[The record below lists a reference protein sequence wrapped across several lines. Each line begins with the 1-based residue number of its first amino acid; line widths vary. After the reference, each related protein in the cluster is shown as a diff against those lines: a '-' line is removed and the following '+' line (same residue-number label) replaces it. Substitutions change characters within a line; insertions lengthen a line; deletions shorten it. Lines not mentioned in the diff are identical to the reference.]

1 MDGATMFPEFDHEFA
16 ETRKALERVPD
27 DKLDW
32 KPHEKSYSLGQ
43 LASHLAEIPNWM
55 GSTVQTELLDLDE
68 MDYEPFEASTREE
81 LLAAFD
87 RSVAEARKILSEASG
102 ETLMESW
109 SMKYGG
115 EITMTMPKAAVVR
128 SFIMSHNIHHRA
140 QLGVY
145 LRLLGVPVPGHY
157 GPSADEKEALAE
169 EMRAGA

>member
-1 MDGATMFPEFDHEFA
+1 MDGATMLPEFDHEFA
-16 ETRKALERVPD
+16 ETRKSLERVPD
-27 DKLDW
+27 GKLDW

-55 GSTVQTELLDLDE
+55 GSTLQTELLDLDE
-68 MDYEPFEASTREE
+68 MDYEPLEASTREE

-128 SFIMSHNIHHRA
+128 SFVMSHNIHHRA

-145 LRLLGVPVPGHY
+145 LRMLGVPVPGHY

-169 EMRAGA
+169 EM